1 LDSPDDILQRYR
13 QRAEDALARCL
24 PADTTRPTR
33 LHAAMRYATLGGGK
47 RVRAC
52 LVYAT
57 GDALGAAPA
66 ILDAPACAIELIH
79 AYSLVHDDLPC
90 MDNDDLR
97 RGQPT
102 CHRAYDEAT
111 ALLAGDALQ
120 TLAFELLSAPQPGL
134 DPRRQLRMMHALAT
148 ASGAAGMVGG
158 QATDLAAVGQRLE
171 LAALE
176 DMHRRKTGALIEAA
190 VRLGVEAAPAVDG
203 DIACDLERYAAA
215 LGLAFQ
221 IVDDILDVE
230 GDTTTLGK
238 TSGADQARDKPTY
251 PAIMG
256 LAPAKAKAAEL
267 HACALASIR
276 CLGDNGRVLAY
287 LADYTLRRTH

>member
-1 LDSPDDILQRYR
+1 MDSPDDILQRYR

-24 PADTTRPTR
+24 PSDTTPPAR

-57 GDALGAAPA
+57 GEALGADLAV
-66 ILDAPACAIELIH
+66 LDAPACAIELIH

-90 MDNDDLR
+90 MDDDDLR

-111 ALLAGDALQ
+111 ALLVGDALQ
-120 TLAFELLSAPQPGL
+120 TLAFELLSSPQPRL
-134 DPRRQLRMMHALAT
+134 DAQRQLRMVHTLAT
-148 ASGAAGMVGG
+148 ASGAAGMAGG
-158 QATDLAAVGQRLE
+158 QAIDLASVGERLD
-171 LAALE
+171 LPALE
-176 DMHRRKTGALIEAA
+176 DMHRRKTGALIEAS
-190 VRLGVEAAPAVDG
+190 VRLGVQAAPAVDH
-203 DIACDLERYAAA
+203 DTERDLERYAAA

-230 GDTTTLGK
+230 GDTATLGK

-251 PAIMG
+251 PAVMG

-267 HACALASIR
+267 HATALASVR
-276 CLGDNGRVLAY
+276 RLSHNGRVLSH
-287 LADYTLRRTH
+287 LADYILRRTY